1 MAALGYQHKGG
12 LFLVPPVS
20 TNITVSLMP
29 KSDLF
34 QLIDCL
40 NSANTTAI
48 NNGFHSGEPF
58 VIAHGMTYAG
68 DDSIASL
75 GRGDFLT
82 ILEPDRH
89 RFFQEHMIPFVHA
102 RHSRFDMILIHS
114 SYYHRIAEPVRCNEF
129 PPSGKAIRLRYP
141 MLLLYRFA
149 VRVARFCNRNNG
161 RQMRI
166 VTDNFGKSSS
176 APTRTNNSNFNHY
189 APLSIALLNSFLTNL
204 QGHSAGR
211 LFKDTH

>member
-1 MAALGYQHKGG
+1 
-12 LFLVPPVS
+12 
-20 TNITVSLMP
+20 
-29 KSDLF
+29 
-34 QLIDCL
+34 
-40 NSANTTAI
+40 
-48 NNGFHSGEPF
+48 
-58 VIAHGMTYAG
+58 MTYAG

-102 RHSRFDMILIHS
+102 RHSGSDMILIHS

-149 VRVARFCNRNNG
+149 VRVARFSNRNNG

-176 APTRTNNSNFNHY
+176 APTRANNSNFNHY
-189 APLSIALLNSFLTNL
+189 VLLSIALLNSFLTNL
-204 QGHSAGR
+204 QGHSVGR
-211 LFKDTH
+211 LIKDPE

>member
-1 MAALGYQHKGG
+1 
-12 LFLVPPVS
+12 
-20 TNITVSLMP
+20 
-29 KSDLF
+29 
-34 QLIDCL
+34 
-40 NSANTTAI
+40 
-48 NNGFHSGEPF
+48 
-58 VIAHGMTYAG
+58 
-68 DDSIASL
+68 
-75 GRGDFLT
+75 
-82 ILEPDRH
+82 
-89 RFFQEHMIPFVHA
+89 MIPFVHA

-189 APLSIALLNSFLTNL
+189 APFSIALLNSFLTNL

-211 LFKDTH
+211 LFKDTD